1 MKIPSNQRENSY
13 LRFGLWSQESIAFNN
28 PLKGNKDSH
37 TTCLLYK
44 WSNAMVVRPDDTSL
58 NKYDRDHSGV
68 SKEEYDL
75 DMYPTYC

>member
-1 MKIPSNQRENSY
+1 
-13 LRFGLWSQESIAFNN
+13 
-28 PLKGNKDSH
+28 
-37 TTCLLYK
+37 
-44 WSNAMVVRPDDTSL
+44 MVVRPDDTSL